1 MDPPQ
6 TLPSMSSQFRPPI
19 PAPPQS
25 QQFIPVG
32 SQHFQP
38 VGRGVPMVNVRVPP
52 QAPQPP
58 VYGQPM
64 PQLPPRPGQ
73 PGMLLPSQT
82 VPLAVGQPK
91 GHFTSESP
99 LPLPSSQAPNNY
111 MPSLGGGRGMPLS
124 SSYTF
129 TPSYGVQRGN
139 DGSTQYQ
146 SIPQVHVANVSSGG
160 QLRPSTESQSTAIVT
175 PMQQTNEQPP
185 MMNVAAPATSTQPS
199 LSAEASLDWR
209 EHTSADGRRYYYN
222 RKTKLSSWDKPLEL
236 MTATERADASTNW
249 KEFTSLDGRKY
260 YYNKVTKESKWRVPE
275 ELKLVR
281 EKVEKASVEETQQEM
296 PVNSSVPTSVSPT
309 VAEPTPSGDTSSSK
323 AEGVA
328 SSPVSVAPVP
338 AADLQTMVVP
348 RSSALPVVAATMKTN
363 TDGDQIPTNAVLTF
377 DAVTGS
383 AGTSV
388 TGISIATEPMNN
400 VNNFSAMDVVGS
412 ADEVH
417 VLVKEEDLKGVIG
430 EKISDTASEDK
441 TVDREPLVY
450 GNKQEAKN
458 AFKALLEDANIGCDW
473 TWDRAMR
480 VIINDKRY
488 GVLKTLGDRKQ
499 AFNEF
504 LIQRK
509 KQDAEE
515 RRMKQKKA
523 REEFKKMLEESTEL
537 TSSMRWGKAES
548 LFESD
553 ERFKAVERD
562 RDRRDLFENHVEEL
576 RKKERAKAQEERKC
590 NIMEYR
596 HFLESCDFIKA
607 SSQWR
612 RVQDRL
618 EADERCLRL
627 EKIDRLEIFVEYTRD
642 LQKEEEEQ
650 KKIQKEELR
659 KVERKNRDQFRKL
672 MEDNVAAG
680 LLTAKTH
687 WREYCMKVKDLPAYK
702 EVASNTSGP
711 TPKDLFE
718 DVAEELQ
725 KQYHEDRTQIKDA
738 IKLRK
743 IMLSTAWTF
752 EEFKSAIVNDISSPP
767 VSDTNLKTRWNQTSA
782 RKLHYVALMWFD
794 TTWDSCWLDT
804 TWC

>member
-19 PAPPQS
+19 PALPQS

-52 QAPQPP
+52 QAPKPP

-199 LSAEASLDWR
+199 LSAEASSDWR

-553 ERFKAVERD
+553 ERFKLVERD

-752 EEFKSAIVNDISSPP
+752 EELKSAIVNDISSPP

>member
-1 MDPPQ
+1 
-6 TLPSMSSQFRPPI
+6 MSLLQQQVPNLASVQRPRRI
-19 PAPPQS
+19 GEN
-25 QQFIPVG
+25 IHLLMEEDVLWVG
-32 SQHFQP
+32 PNNSSPDLSLKLHH
-38 VGRGVPMVNVRVPP
+38 
-52 QAPQPP
+52 
-58 VYGQPM
+58 
-64 PQLPPRPGQ
+64 
-73 PGMLLPSQT
+73 LLPDS
-82 VPLAVGQPK
+82 
-91 GHFTSESP
+91 
-99 LPLPSSQAPNNY
+99 
-111 MPSLGGGRGMPLS
+111 
-124 SSYTF
+124 
-129 TPSYGVQRGN
+129 
-139 DGSTQYQ
+139 
-146 SIPQVHVANVSSGG
+146 G
-160 QLRPSTESQSTAIVT
+160 QLMRK
-175 PMQQTNEQPP
+175 
-185 MMNVAAPATSTQPS
+185 
-199 LSAEASLDWR
+199 LW
-209 EHTSADGRRYYYN
+209 YYYN

-553 ERFKAVERD
+553 ERFKLVERD

-752 EEFKSAIVNDISSPP
+752 EELKSAIVNDISSPP
-767 VSDTNLKTRWNQTSA
+767 VSDTNLKLVFDELLERVREKEEKEA
-782 RKLHYVALMWFD
+782 KRRKHLSDSFFHLLSSIKDITASSEWEDSKRLFEGSQECSSIGEASVCREIFERYVMQLKEHEQREQKRKEDKVRKEKEKRKVKQRKEKEASELEKDGADGETADVTEGHFCKENRSSTKDGNRKERKRNSSEDYVDANEDERMTKSHGSSND
-794 TTWDSCWLDT
+794 RKSRRA
-804 TWC
+804 